1 MNPLHLFHVDTFL
14 PKPGRDASGRKKCLL
29 EALSAVH
36 PISSNMRQTRG
47 HSRPPMGHGCRV
59 RIPHRDTSGRGGM
72 TVTGQFLLL
81 FLDRGLRSP

>member
-36 PISSNMRQTRG
+36 PISSNMRQGDTAG
-47 HSRPPMGHGCRV
+47 RPWAMDV
-59 RIPHRDTSGRGGM
+59 VSAFLIVIP
-72 TVTGQFLLL
+72 VVVVE
-81 FLDRGLRSP
+81 